1 MVFFGE
7 RTTHRRAMRMPAHR
21 RDGGRVTPRENILC
35 GLDIGTTKVCAI
47 IGEVDEAGAVK
58 IVGVGTTRSEGLR
71 RGVIVNLE
79 KAVESISRAVEEA
92 ELMAGVEVRSVY
104 AGIAGDHIRSANSH
118 GVIAVPR
125 GGVEISRSDVSRAID
140 AAKAVAIPADREIVH
155 ILPQDYTVDDQHGIK
170 DPVGMAGV
178 RLEVDIHIVTG
189 AISSAQNIAK
199 AVQRGGYQVVDLVL
213 EPLASAYAVLTED
226 ERELGVVLVDM
237 GGGTTDIALF
247 HEGAVRHTSVI
258 GLGGNNVTND
268 IAIGLR
274 TPARDAERIKERY
287 GAALA
292 RAVSSEE
299 EIKVPGVASQ
309 QERRVS
315 RQLLASIIQPRM
327 EEMLQLV
334 MREIRKSDWA
344 EKIPA
349 GMVLTGGASSLEGTA
364 MLAEEV
370 LDLPVRIGYPLG
382 VTGLTDSIQDPKFAT
397 GVGLVLYG
405 AERGLAEARG
415 SAREGDSWLQQ
426 TWERMRGW
434 LGEILA

>member
-1 MVFFGE
+1 M
-7 RTTHRRAMRMPAHR
+7 TA
-21 RDGGRVTPRENILC
+21 RENILC
-35 GLDIGTTKVCAI
+35 GLDVGTTKVCAI
-47 IGEVDEAGAVK
+47 IAEADPDGGVK

-79 KAVESISRAVEEA
+79 KTVESIARAVEDA
-92 ELMAGVEVRSVY
+92 ELMAGVEVRSVH
-104 AGIAGDHIRSANSH
+104 AGIAGDHIRSVNSH

-125 GGVEISRSDVSRAID
+125 GGVEITRSDVARAID
-140 AAKAVAIPADREIVH
+140 AAKAITIPADREIVH
-155 ILPQDYTVDDQHGIK
+155 ILPQDFTVDDQQGIK

-178 RLEVDIHIVTG
+178 RLEVDVHIVTG
-189 AISSAQNIAK
+189 AVSSAQNIVK
-199 AVQRGGYQVVDLVL
+199 AIQRGGYQVVDLVL
-213 EPLASAYAVLTED
+213 EPLASAYSTLTED

-292 RAVSSEE
+292 RAVSGDE
-299 EIKVPGVASQ
+299 EIRVPGVASQ

-349 GMVLTGGASSLEGTA
+349 GMVLTGGASSLGGTA

-370 LDLPVRIGYPLG
+370 LDMPVRIGYPLG
-382 VTGLTDSIQDPKFAT
+382 VTGLTDSIQDPRYAT

-405 AERGLAEARG
+405 AERGALEARG
-415 SAREGDSWLQQ
+415 ARREGEAWWRGG
-426 TWERMRGW
+426 WERVRTW
-434 LGEILA
+434 FGELAL

>member
-1 MVFFGE
+1 
-7 RTTHRRAMRMPAHR
+7 
-21 RDGGRVTPRENILC
+21 VTARENILC
-35 GLDIGTTKVCAI
+35 GLDVGTTKVCAI
-47 IGEVDEAGAVK
+47 IAEADPAGGVK

-79 KAVESISRAVEEA
+79 KTVESIARAVEEG

-104 AGIAGDHIRSANSH
+104 AGIAGDHIRSVNSH

-125 GGVEISRSDVSRAID
+125 GGVEITRSDVARAID
-140 AAKAVAIPADREIVH
+140 AAKSITIPADREIVH
-155 ILPQDYTVDDQHGIK
+155 ILPQDFTVDDQHGIK

-178 RLEVDIHIVTG
+178 RLEVDVHIVTG
-189 AISSAQNIAK
+189 ATSSAQNIVK
-199 AVQRGGYQVVDLVL
+199 AIQRGGYQVVDLVL
-213 EPLASAYAVLTED
+213 EPLASAYSTLTED

-292 RAVSSEE
+292 RAVSGDE
-299 EIKVPGVASQ
+299 EIRVPGVASA

-349 GMVLTGGASSLEGTA
+349 GMVLTGGASSLEATA

-370 LDLPVRIGYPLG
+370 LDMPVRIGYPLG
-382 VTGLTDSIQDPKFAT
+382 VTGLTDSIQDPRYAT
-397 GVGLVLYG
+397 GVGLVMYG
-405 AERGLAEARG
+405 SERGLEQARA
-415 SAREGDSWLQQ
+415 SSREGEGWLQVA
-426 TWERMRGW
+426 WERMRGW
-434 LGEILA
+434 LGDLAL

>member
-1 MVFFGE
+1 MASQDIV
-7 RTTHRRAMRMPAHR
+7 
-21 RDGGRVTPRENILC
+21 V

-47 IGEVDEAGAVK
+47 IAEADASGAAKV
-58 IVGVGTTRSEGLR
+58 VGVGTTRSEGLR
-71 RGVIVNLE
+71 RGVVVNLE
-79 KAVESISRAVEEA
+79 KTVDSVRRAVEDA

-104 AGIAGDHIRSANSH
+104 VGIAGDHIRSVNSH

-125 GGVEISRSDVSRAID
+125 GGVEITRSDVARAID
-140 AAKAVAIPADREIVH
+140 AAKAVAIPMDREVVH
-155 ILPQDYTVDDQHGIK
+155 ILPQDFTVDDQRGIK
-170 DPVGMAGV
+170 DPTGMAGV
-178 RLEVDIHIVTG
+178 RLEVDVHIVTG
-189 AISSAQNIAK
+189 AVSSAQNIVK
-199 AVQRGGYQVVDLVL
+199 AVQRGGYHVLDLVL
-213 EPLASAYAVLTED
+213 EPLASAYSTLTED
-226 ERELGVVLVDM
+226 ERELGVALVDI

-247 HEGAVRHTSVI
+247 HEGAVRHTCVI

-292 RAVSSEE
+292 RVVSGDE
-299 EIKVPGVASQ
+299 EIQVPGVASQ

-334 MREIRKSDWA
+334 VREIHKTEWA
-344 EKIPA
+344 DKIPA

-364 MLAEEV
+364 ILAEEV
-370 LDLPVRIGYPLG
+370 LEMPVRIGYPLG
-382 VTGLTDSIQDPKFAT
+382 VTGLIDSIQDPKFAT

-405 AERGLAEARG
+405 VERGEEEARVAG
-415 SAREGDSWLQQ
+415 GNGRSLWARAFQR
-426 TWERMRGW
+426 TRAW
-434 LGEILA
+434 LGDFF